1 MSNVKGFLK
10 IILILPTILLGLG
23 NVISG
28 VEIHK
33 KEDGRYRIKL
43 GMSDF
48 IPQKG
53 RFISFTNSKKHFIAQ
68 FYQIPSANQRQ
79 VLNAKGLAL
88 KRYIGA
94 YSYVAMYSNANI
106 LNTNIKDLKQ
116 VMRAAVEITP
126 QMKISSI
133 FDSNAH
139 LKKQMESGVSH
150 RFAVRFY
157 DEVSLEKALQ
167 LISEARIDVI
177 DRQFSYGH
185 FLIMDATWKEM
196 TVLLGYNEV
205 ERLEPGATG
214 VKLSNYH
221 AAQLSNVHMV
231 RENQAFAGADG
242 SSVIVGVWDASRLG
256 EHVDFEDRVI
266 HGEENYLRWDG
277 LHVTVVCGTLAGAG
291 IMDENAKGM
300 APKAKLV
307 IYDLFNFPSS
317 SPASTSPPSVP
328 LIFLD
333 PNYKPFNEMNEAIEK
348 YGIMMTNNSWAI
360 YSGWDWVRDY
370 YSEQPTYYLIWCGN
384 WQFGYYGHLNFDA
397 DQLVRNTDLLV
408 VFAASNDRDNVF
420 LGPHRHSLESN
431 QLCDRLHP
439 PDGDYKCIPFT
450 ANAKNLLTVGAVM
463 DDGVITGFSSWG
475 PTNDGRIKPDVVANG
490 YELLTTWPGNT
501 YVSEGMSGTSLSTP
515 VVTGTAALLLD
526 YYHRIYGSTI
536 GALMLKN
543 LLIHSA
549 RDAGNPGPDYAYGYG
564 IVDAELGAKII
575 KNDDHTKSMMIE
587 DSLDHNDTK
596 HYTFDVPTGTKELRA
611 TLVWHDIP
619 DEALVNDLDLRLEP
633 GEDNIVL
640 PFVLDPENPS
650 AAAVQGQNTRDNVEY
665 IRAANP
671 RAGRW
676 EIGVRGSSVPE
687 GPQKYSLIVSAS
699 EGNAKLIK
707 ETEGNFALRRV
718 WATNNTTNYN
728 PTTTFH
734 YGENLN
740 LISEFIVYEN
750 VDYGGWWGTIS
761 ELWQV
766 IGPQGNDIIRVTL
779 TNDRF
784 APGNTPYYSGIVRDF
799 VIPRTMLA
807 GTYTLKVTMT
817 MYNGFSQSAEF
828 QFMVARKIYPLNF

>member
-1 MSNVKGFLK
+1 
-10 IILILPTILLGLG
+10 
-23 NVISG
+23 
-28 VEIHK
+28 
-33 KEDGRYRIKL
+33 
-43 GMSDF
+43 MSDF

-53 RFISFTNSKKHFIAQ
+53 RFISFTDSKKHFIAQ
-68 FYQIPSANQRQ
+68 FYQIPPAKQRRT
-79 VLNAKGLAL
+79 LNAKGLTL
-88 KRYIGA
+88 KRYIGGH
-94 YSYVAMYSNANI
+94 SYVVTCSNAQVF
-106 LNTNIKDLKQ
+106 NTNARGLKQ
-116 VMRAAVEITP
+116 VLRAVVDITP
-126 QMKISSI
+126 QMKIPST
-133 FDSNAH
+133 FVSNAY

-150 RFAVRFY
+150 RYAVRFY
-157 DEVSLEKALQ
+157 DDVSLERALQ
-167 LISEARIDVI
+167 VIRQAGIDVK
-177 DRQFSYGH
+177 DRQFSYSH
-185 FLIMDATWKEM
+185 FLVLDATWEEM
-196 TVLLGYNEV
+196 NVLLGYDEV
-205 ERLEPGATG
+205 ERLEPGAPG
-214 VKLSNYH
+214 VKLANSR
-221 AAQLSNVHMV
+221 AAQLSNVHRV
-231 RENQAFAGADG
+231 REKQAFAGADG

-256 EHVDFEDRVI
+256 QHVDFEDRVI

-291 IMDENAKGM
+291 ILDENAKGM

-317 SPASTSPPSVP
+317 SSSSATPPSAP

-370 YSEQPTYYLIWCGN
+370 YSEEPAYYLIWCGD

-397 DQLVRNTDLLV
+397 DQLIRNTDLLV
-408 VFAASNDRDNVF
+408 VFAASNDRENAF
-420 LGPHRHSLESN
+420 LGPHRHSLESE
-431 QLCDRLHP
+431 QLCDQLHP
-439 PDGDYKCIPFT
+439 PDGDYKSIPFT

-463 DDGVITGFSSWG
+463 DDGIITGFSSWG
-475 PTNDGRIKPDVVANG
+475 PTNDGRVKPDVVANG
-490 YELLTTWPGNT
+490 YEMLTTWPGNT
-501 YVSEGMSGTSLSTP
+501 YVSENMSGTSLSTP

-526 YYHRIYGSTI
+526 YYHRIKGTTT
-536 GALMLKN
+536 GASMLKN

-564 IVDAELGAKII
+564 IVDAELAAKII
-575 KNDDHTKSMMIE
+575 KNDGPTKALMIE

-596 HYTFDVPTGTKELRA
+596 RYTFDVPEGTKELRA
-611 TLVWHDIP
+611 TLVWHDVP
-619 DEALVNDLDLRLEP
+619 NETLVNDLDLWLEQ

-650 AAAVQGQNTRDNVEY
+650 ALAVRGQNTRDNVEY

-676 EIGVRGSSVPE
+676 EIGVRGSSVPG

-699 EGNAKLIK
+699 DGNAKPITK
-707 ETEGNFALRRV
+707 NEGNFTLRRV

-728 PTTTFH
+728 PVTTFH
-734 YGENLN
+734 YGDNLH
-740 LISEFIVYEN
+740 LISEFIVTEN

-766 IGPQGNDIIRVTL
+766 IDPQGNDIIRVTL
-779 TNDRF
+779 TGDRF

-799 VIPRTMLA
+799 IIPRTLPA
-807 GTYTLKVTMT
+807 GTYTVKVTMT
-817 MYNGFSQSAEF
+817 MHNGFSQSAES
-828 QFMVARKIYPLNF
+828 QFIVTRKIYPLNF